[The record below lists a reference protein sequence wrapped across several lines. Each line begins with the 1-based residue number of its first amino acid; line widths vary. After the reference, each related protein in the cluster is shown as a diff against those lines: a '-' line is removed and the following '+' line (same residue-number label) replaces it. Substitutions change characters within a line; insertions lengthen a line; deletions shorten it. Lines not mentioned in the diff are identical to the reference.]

1 MTNSAPVSNFDSSD
15 AKYTQIQAMSSGSP
29 MSPIGVFKRYV
40 TYGATES
47 PSPDPSV
54 NGFAM

>member
-1 MTNSAPVSNFDSSD
+1 MANFDSSD

-29 MSPIGVFKRYV
+29 MSPIGVFKRCV

-54 NGFAM
+54 NGVAM